1 MKIIGQSQTKLNTG
15 LYLSWFSK
23 KKKQEKKQQFKNTY
37 LNTEH
42 SNRHTNEA
50 QFNLKCIK
58 SVK

>member
-1 MKIIGQSQTKLNTG
+1 MKIIGQSQTKWNTG

-23 KKKQEKKQQFKNTY
+23 KKNQEKKQQFKNTY